1 MNQEQNTK
9 ENTSCARTYATFV
22 VRSTE
27 IQPEEIT
34 NTLNLEPSF
43 TRKNGDKTLGKNIA
57 INNLWKFTTLDELES
72 KDINDH
78 FKFLFNIIDEKKGEI
93 NELSSKGCEFY
104 FFVLWESQAYGGFG
118 GGPTLDVHTMSK
130 AVELNAKILFDIY
143 FDFPSMEEEDDK
155 NEDTEGKDN

>member
-9 ENTSCARTYATFV
+9 ENTSCARTYAPFV
-22 VRSTE
+22 IESKK
-27 IQPEEIT
+27 IQPDEIT
-34 NTLNLEPSF
+34 NSLNLEPSF
-43 TRKNGDKTLGKNIA
+43 TRSIGERYIGTRKVAVNT
-57 INNLWKFTTLDELES
+57 WKFTTLDELES

-130 AVELNAKILFDIY
+130 AVEINAKIVFDIY
-143 FDFPSMEEEDDK
+143 FDFSSMDEEDDK
-155 NEDTEGKDN
+155 NENAEGKDD